1 MRRAIA
7 ADFAALPGPA
17 ARVIVTVDPR
27 WPDDP
32 GSWTTIRMGAGDS
45 SRWLADVARQ
55 ADYTVLI
62 APETMGVLAGLA
74 LGLESAGVR
83 SLGCSARVCN

>member
-7 ADFAALPGPA
+7 ADFAALPGPG
-17 ARVIVTVDPR
+17 ARVVVTVDAR

-32 GSWTTIRMGAGDS
+32 GPWTTIRMDTGDS
-45 SRWLADVARQ
+45 NQWLADVARQ

-74 LGLESAGVR
+74 IGLESAAPA
-83 SLGCSARVCN
+83 L